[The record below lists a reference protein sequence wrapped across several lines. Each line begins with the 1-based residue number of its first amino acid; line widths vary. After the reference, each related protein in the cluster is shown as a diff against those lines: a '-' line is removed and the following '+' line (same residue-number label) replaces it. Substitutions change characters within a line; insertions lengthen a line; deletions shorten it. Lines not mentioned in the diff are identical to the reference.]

1 MCEKTVFFVLIL
13 ASGAVCAEHPLAQLQ
28 FRNSGVVRRDM
39 QFRYF
44 DQTVAYVEDSER
56 WNVHDTSMYLY
67 QLEVGRK
74 LILPWECAQQCRW
87 AG

>member
-1 MCEKTVFFVLIL
+1 MCAKTMFFVLVL

-44 DQTVAYVEDSER
+44 DQRVAYVEDLER
-56 WNVHDTSMYLY
+56 WNVQDTSMYLWKA
-67 QLEVGRK
+67 GRR

-87 AG
+87 AV